1 MLYGFLATAIVVV
14 HFAYIVFV
22 LGGALLLFSSRWWAV
37 VHIPAVLWG
46 AYVELTQRICPL
58 TPLENAY
65 RLRAGQAGYGEGF
78 IEHYITKIMYPEG
91 LTTPIQIG
99 LGVFV
104 LALNLTLYWWVFH
117 RTPASG

>member
-1 MLYGFLATAIVVV
+1 MLYGFLAAAIVLV

-22 LGGALLLFSSRWWAV
+22 LGGALLLFASRWWAV

-46 AYVELTQRICPL
+46 AYVELTGRICPL

-65 RLRAGQAGYGEGF
+65 RLRAGQAGYSGGF
-78 IEHYITKIMYPEG
+78 IEHYLTRIIYPEG
-91 LTTPIQIG
+91 LTATIQIG

-104 LALNLTLYWWVFH
+104 LALNLMLYWWVFPP
-117 RTPASG
+117 TPAAG